1 MCLAVVVIINVFG
14 AGAFLQFIG
23 CSMMLRAQ
31 SSTGAYGEAEFI
43 FSSIKVVTIT
53 GLIVLGIILDL
64 GGGPDHDR
72 LGFRYWKHPGPFVQ
86 FDGIEGAKGRFLGWI
101 AAMTQAAFAYTG
113 TELVAVR
120 TSATLMAHRYSFLNA
135 IYRSRGQR
143 LEIRGEVYQKRSAA
157 STFESCCSTLV
168 G

>member
-14 AGAFLQFIG
+14 AGAFLQFIR
-23 CSMMLRAQ
+23 CSMMIRAQ

-72 LGFRYWKHPGPFVQ
+72 LGFRYWKHAGPFVQ

-120 TSATLMAHRYSFLNA
+120 SSATLMAH
-135 IYRSRGQR
+135 ID
-143 LEIRGEVYQKRSAA
+143 IHV
-157 STFESCCSTLV
+157 STLSTDR
-168 G
+168 GGGG